1 MRLQL
6 VPCVDG
12 PFGSRASTR
21 KLTSGS
27 TAVMCPAYVTRCD
40 DRWPRWVPRSSPKQH
55 VDLEGRRYYRV
66 LWILGLSDCH
76 LDELSHP
83 AATRRSEGG
92 SARRIV
98 TQAATWVIR
107 SPGHSRSRG
116 QFTIVGN
123 AVGSRSRT
131 SCGSNVVTLVMGLWT
146 LTWRAMHFSWSSSMF
161 LATPWRRRRWR
172 RADTFDRSS

>member
-1 MRLQL
+1 
-6 VPCVDG
+6 
-12 PFGSRASTR
+12 
-21 KLTSGS
+21 
-27 TAVMCPAYVTRCD
+27 MCPAYVTRCD

-66 LWILGLSDCH
+66 LWILGSSDRH

-107 SPGHSRSRG
+107 SPGHSRSRAAIHDG
-116 QFTIVGN
+116 
-123 AVGSRSRT
+123 
-131 SCGSNVVTLVMGLWT
+131 W
-146 LTWRAMHFSWSSSMF
+146 
-161 LATPWRRRRWR
+161 
-172 RADTFDRSS
+172 